1 MSEQSTETSPQN
13 KTRQKNRD
21 VIPVCIAVIAAILM
35 VALWIHTDKEREEAD
50 KAQKESWER
59 AKQYYQQEKRLEQQL
74 NDLQNRK

>member
-21 VIPVCIAVIAAILM
+21 VIPVCIAVIVAILM
-35 VALWIHTDKEREEAD
+35 VAIWYHTGKEREDAE